1 MIEFEG
7 VLTKALLDRARQGY
21 AGRTGLIAGLLLLVT
36 GIIGFLLQPAPIEPA
51 RHYLPIFAALMGG
64 VIVTAA
70 MGRRREEVPDVA
82 ISGSVSEQRITIRV
96 GGHEEHVQW
105 PDFSGA
111 ISGDDYV
118 ILQRSQFFTFI
129 LGRELFRDDASW
141 NELRAIVA
149 RSVPPVQP
157 QTPRRMIA
165 MLLVWIAIFAV
176 VMLVYFW
183 VRRPA

>member
-1 MIEFEG
+1 VIEFGG
-7 VLTKALLDRARQGY
+7 VLTKALLERARQRY
-21 AGRTGLIAGLLLLVT
+21 PGRTGLIAGLLLLIT
-36 GIIGFLLQPAPIEPA
+36 GIVGFLLQPAPLEPA
-51 RHYLPIFAALMGG
+51 RHYLPIFAALLGG

-70 MGRRREEVPDVA
+70 LGRRSEQVPDVA
-82 ISGSVSEQRITIRV
+82 VSGSVSEQRITIRV

-105 PDFSGA
+105 QDFSGA
-111 ISGDDYV
+111 VSGDDYV
-118 ILQRSQFFTFI
+118 VLQRSQFFTFI

-157 QTPRRMIA
+157 QTPRRTLA
-165 MLLVWIAIFAV
+165 MVLIWVAILAA

-183 VRRPA
+183 VTRPA

>member
-7 VLTKALLDRARQGY
+7 TLTKALLERARQRY
-21 AGRTGLIAGLLLLVT
+21 PGRTGLIAGVLLLIT

-51 RHYLPIFAALMGG
+51 RHYLPIFAALLGG

-70 MGRRREEVPDVA
+70 LGRRGEEVPNVA
-82 ISGSVSEQRITIRV
+82 VRGSVSEQRITIRV
-96 GGHEEHVQW
+96 GEHEEHVQW

-111 ISGDDYV
+111 IIGPDYV
-118 ILQRSQFFTFI
+118 VLQRSQFFTI
-129 LGRELFRDDASW
+129 VLGRELFRDDASW
-141 NELRAIVA
+141 NELLAIVA

-157 QTPRRMIA
+157 LTERRTLA
-165 MLLVWIAIFAV
+165 MLLVWVAIFAV

-183 VRRPA
+183 FRRPA

>member
-7 VLTKALLDRARQGY
+7 VITKALLERARQRHS
-21 AGRTGLIAGLLLLVT
+21 GRANLIAGLLLLVT
-36 GIIGFLLQPAPIEPA
+36 GIVGFLLQPAPLEPA
-51 RHYLPIFAALMGG
+51 RHYLPIFAALLGG

-70 MGRRREEVPDVA
+70 VGTRREEPGVKV
-82 ISGSVSEQRITIRV
+82 SGSVSEQRITIRV
-96 GGHEEHVQW
+96 GEHEEHVQW

-111 ISGDDYV
+111 IGGPDY
-118 ILQRSQFFTFI
+118 ILLQRSQFFTI
-129 LGRELFRDDASW
+129 VLGRELFRDDASW
-141 NELRAIVA
+141 NEVRAIVA

-157 QTPRRMIA
+157 QTGRRTLA
-165 MLLVWIAIFAV
+165 MLLAWVAIFAL

>member
-7 VLTKALLDRARQGY
+7 TITKALLDRARQRY
-21 AGRTGLIAGLLLLVT
+21 PGRTGLIAGLLLLIT
-36 GIIGFLLQPAPIEPA
+36 GIIGFLLQPAPLEPA
-51 RHYLPIFAALMGG
+51 RHYLPIFAAVLGG

-70 MGRRREEVPDVA
+70 LGTRREEDPGVKV
-82 ISGSVSEQRITIRV
+82 SGSISEQRITFRA
-96 GGHEEHVQW
+96 GEHEEHVPW

-118 ILQRSQFFTFI
+118 VLQRSHFFTFI

-149 RSVPPVQP
+149 RNVPAVQA
-157 QTPRRMIA
+157 QTPRRTLA
-165 MLLVWIAIFAV
+165 MLLIWVAIFAI
-176 VMLVYFW
+176 VMLAYVW
-183 VRRPA
+183 LKRPA